1 MAVDPEFGLKRAQTG
16 QEGDWMKLIS
26 SVCASAIL
34 ALGLAGGLCAQNSTG
49 PSGKSQ
55 VRLEKEVRHELVL
68 HKRNNSKI
76 LRGLFVLLHAYF
88 TQALSE

>member
-1 MAVDPEFGLKRAQTG
+1 MAVDPEFGLERAHTG
-16 QEGDWMKLIS
+16 QEGGWMKLIS

-34 ALGLAGGLCAQNSTG
+34 ALGLAGGLCAQNSTE

-68 HKRNNSKI
+68 LPLYDVFDN
-76 LRGLFVLLHAYF
+76 LV
-88 TQALSE
+88 

>member
-34 ALGLAGGLCAQNSTG
+34 ALGLAGGLCATELYGAVREKPGEAGKGG
-49 PSGKSQ
+49 P
-55 VRLEKEVRHELVL
+55 
-68 HKRNNSKI
+68 
-76 LRGLFVLLHAYF
+76 A
-88 TQALSE
+88 